1 MVTTVYH
8 RHNTLSLLC
17 THTPVA
23 SVLTKICTVS
33 QTQPPLMF
41 VFFLGGSFL
50 PVGLLLGPAQV
61 AFHLHKLG
69 GVLLFLLNFLLLQ
82 FKLQE

>member
-23 SVLTKICTVS
+23 SVLTKMCTVS
-33 QTQPPLMF
+33 QTQPPLMG
-41 VFFLGGSFL
+41 FFLGGSFL

-69 GVLLFLLNFLLLQ
+69 GVLLLLLDFLLLQ
-82 FKLQE
+82 FKLL

>member
-23 SVLTKICTVS
+23 SVLTNMCTVS
-33 QTQPPLMF
+33 QTQPPLM
-41 VFFLGGSFL
+41 FFLGGSFL